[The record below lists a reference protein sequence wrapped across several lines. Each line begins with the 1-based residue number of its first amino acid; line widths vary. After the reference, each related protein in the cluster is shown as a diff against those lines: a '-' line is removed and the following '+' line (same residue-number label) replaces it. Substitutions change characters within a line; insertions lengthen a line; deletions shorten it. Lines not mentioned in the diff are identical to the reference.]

1 MRDIDLYGKI
11 LGVSA
16 PWKVTDVSLRLA
28 DGEVEVLVEHGRG
41 QELSCPECGAAS
53 SRYDSRRR
61 RWRHLPTCQYKT
73 ILVADVPRVHCPE
86 HGVKTMSVPWSDRGS
101 GFTALFE
108 ALIIDW
114 LQEATISAV
123 ARQLDV
129 TWDQVSGVMERSVRR
144 GLARRDLKVPRRIGV
159 DETSFQKRHE
169 YVTVVADLET
179 GCVQYVTDGHKKGAL
194 GAYYAS
200 FSEGDLVQIESV
212 AMDMWGP
219 YISDT
224 LAALPNANEK
234 IAFDK
239 FHVAMHLGKAVDKVR
254 REESRAL
261 FAVGDNS
268 LKNTRYLWLFH
279 PDRLGE
285 ERVVQLDQLIKKAH
299 RTGRAWML
307 KELAMEMWE
316 AGDRHE
322 AEKIFDAFYS
332 WAIRSRLEPI
342 KRAAKTIKNHLTG
355 ILNAIELGITN
366 ARLEGINT
374 VIQGLK
380 RAARGFRNRE
390 RFRNAIYFHL
400 GGLDLYPESFA
411 HTSS

>member
-1 MRDIDLYGKI
+1 MRDTDLYGQI

-16 PWKVTDVSLRLA
+16 PWQVTDVSLRLG
-28 DGEVEVLVEHGRG
+28 DGEVEVLVEYGRG
-41 QELSCPECGAAS
+41 TKLPCPECGAAS
-53 SRYDSRRR
+53 SRYDNRRR
-61 RWRHLPTCQYKT
+61 RWRHLPTCQYTT
-73 ILVADVPRVHCPE
+73 ILVADVPRVECSE
-86 HGVKTMSVPWSDRGS
+86 HGVKTIRVPWSDPGS

-114 LQEATISAV
+114 LQEATVTAV

-129 TWDQVSGVMERSVRR
+129 TWDQVSGVMERAVRR
-144 GLARRDLKVPRRIGV
+144 GLARRDLQVPRRLGV

-169 YVTVVADLET
+169 YVTVVADLDS
-179 GCVQYVTDGHKKGAL
+179 GCVQYVADGHKKGAL
-194 GAYYAS
+194 GAYFAG
-200 FSEGDLVQIESV
+200 FSTEERAQIESV

-224 LAALPNANEK
+224 MAALPDASKK

-239 FHVAMHLGKAVDKVR
+239 FHVAMHLGKAVDQVR
-254 REESRAL
+254 RAETRAL
-261 FAVGDNS
+261 FAVGDRS

-279 PDRLGE
+279 PDHLGE
-285 ERVVQLDQLIKKAH
+285 ERTVQLEQLVKKALK
-299 RTGRAWML
+299 TSRAWMI
-307 KELAMEMWE
+307 KELGMEMWE
-316 AGDRHE
+316 VGSRCDAK
-322 AEKIFDAFYS
+322 KIFDAFYS

-342 KRAAKTIKNHLTG
+342 KRAARTIKSHLAG
-355 ILNAIELGITN
+355 ILNAIESRITN

-380 RAARGFRNRE
+380 RAARGFRNRQ

-400 GGLDLYPESFA
+400 GGLDLYPDSLT